1 MDKESFSALYNA
13 SRKEL
18 YGYCRKLCGN
28 SHDADDL
35 MQQTYLKAWE
45 NFDKFDG
52 RNLSSWLCSIARN
65 TFLNNL
71 RNVRN
76 ESLIDEYEEI
86 PDNSTNPEF
95 ITEKK
100 YIYGIL
106 LKALKNYLSPAQ
118 RMTVILYYYD
128 EKSISEIS
136 EIMHCPKGTVE
147 SRLCSAREKLRRE
160 LKKSGNIFTYLVFV
174 STVFRHKLKNIH
186 IPVNARITVS
196 AVMTA
201 AAMVSVSM
209 ASIPNENKLPHEIIR
224 LESTSAS
231 EYANIRHI
239 NNKPTENKE
248 ETTMKKQIITAATA
262 ATMALTGVTAFQ
274 ADAVSE
280 IMTAESEIMTAESE
294 NPLYGD
300 ANNDK
305 GVSISDSVAILQYV
319 ANESKYPIADE
330 TKPNADVFNP
340 GDGITGNDANSIM
353 KLESGVIETLP
364 EYPNIEET
372 PTTTTF
378 TEDYEAATTTTTA
391 VINTVSP
398 KRTQGPDF
406 EAGYYLRDGE
416 TKWYDKGKS
425 EYMAEFKHAEFEKYF
440 NKFFKGQE
448 NLISDT
454 ALYERILANL
464 PVNFFPY
471 MKTEL
476 LKIAYNE
483 NSLYGPTY
491 ITEEKLPDLL
501 RISAIRN
508 DARWVEQWMLD
519 ECAEIVHNEFSDYVT
534 GTYEYAFTPGV
545 EEYEGIMKYDSLFP
559 MNDYCYRYYF
569 IGDDNE
575 ENTRIAEEIITRLR
589 EAMTEKYGDCALID
603 GDIWLDC
610 YGVGTYSEWGLD
622 DVYYPPENG
631 YYDGQLIA
639 AFTSIKN
646 IYFSPDG
653 ENITYWDISDEENEI
668 IS

>member
-1 MDKESFSALYNA
+1 MDKNNFSRLYDSN
-13 SRKEL
+13 RKEL
-18 YGYCRKLCGN
+18 YRYCFKLCGN
-28 SHDADDL
+28 IEDAQDL
-35 MQQTYLKAWE
+35 MQQTYLRAWE
-45 NFDKFDG
+45 NFDRLYDENF
-52 RNLSSWLCSIARN
+52 SAWLYSIAKN
-65 TFLNNL
+65 IFLNSL
-71 RNVRN
+71 RKSKH
-76 ESLIDEYEEI
+76 ESVEEYPEI
-86 PDNSTNPEF
+86 PDNSQNPEF
-95 ITEKK
+95 IAEKRD
-100 YIYGIL
+100 IGRIL
-106 LKALKNYLSPAQ
+106 LKALKNSLSLVQ
-118 RMTVILYYYD
+118 RMTIILYYYD
-128 EKSISEIS
+128 EKSVSEIANIMQVS
-136 EIMHCPKGTVE
+136 ENTVK
-147 SRLCSAREKLRRE
+147 SRLFNARKKLREE
-160 LKKSGNIFTYLVFV
+160 LKKFGNIFTCLSLGFAVIK
-174 STVFRHKLKNIH
+174 HKLKNIQ

-201 AAMVSVSM
+201 SAMVSVSM

-248 ETTMKKQIITAATA
+248 VTTMKKQIITAATA
-262 ATMALTGVTAFQ
+262 ATMALTGMTAFQ
-274 ADAVSE
+274 ADAV
-280 IMTAESEIMTAESE
+280 SEIMTAESE

-319 ANESKYPIADE
+319 ANESKYPIAEE

-353 KLESGVIETLP
+353 KLKSGVIETLP

-378 TEDYEAATTTTTA
+378 TEEDYEATTTTTTA
-391 VINTVSP
+391 VINTDSP
-398 KRTQGPDF
+398 KRTQGPNFSPSKYQWEFD
-406 EAGYYLRDGE
+406 DG
-416 TKWYDKGKS
+416 TLKSYDIDA
-425 EYMAEFKHAEFEKYF
+425 EYSAEWSYREFMKYF
-440 NKFFKGQE
+440 NKFLKGQE

-454 ALYERILANL
+454 AVSEKIRSFL

-476 LKIAYNE
+476 LKITSYESA
-483 NSLYGPTY
+483 LDGTVY

-508 DARWVEQWMLD
+508 DLPWEEQWLLD

-534 GTYEYAFTPGV
+534 GTYKYAFTPGV
-545 EEYEGIMKYDSLFP
+545 EEYEGIMKYDSLFAIP
-559 MNDYCYRYYF
+559 DYCYHYYF

-589 EAMTEKYGDCALID
+589 EAMIEKYGDCAIID

-610 YGVGTYSEWGLD
+610 YGVNTNSAWGLD
-622 DVYYPPENG
+622 DTYNPYPSKNG

-646 IYFSPDG
+646 IYFSPNG

>member
-1 MDKESFSALYNA
+1 MDKNKFSCLYDA

-18 YGYCRKLCGN
+18 YGYCRNLCGN
-28 SHDADDL
+28 SHDAYDL

-45 NFDKFDG
+45 NFGKFDG
-52 RNLSSWLCSIARN
+52 RNFPSWLCSVARN
-65 TFLNNL
+65 IFLNNL
-71 RNVRN
+71 RK
-76 ESLIDEYEEI
+76 SKPEYFSEELPEI
-86 PDNSTNPEF
+86 PDNSQNPEF
-95 ITEKK
+95 VAEKRD
-100 YIYGIL
+100 ICRIL
-106 LKALKNYLSPAQ
+106 LKALKDSLSPVQ
-118 RMTVILYYYD
+118 RATVIFYYYD
-128 EKSISEIS
+128 EKSVSEIAD
-136 EIMHCPKGTVE
+136 IMKCSKGTVE
-147 SRLCSAREKLRRE
+147 SRLFSARKKLREE
-160 LKKSGNIFTYLVFV
+160 LKKFGNIFTCLSLATATLKY
-174 STVFRHKLKNIH
+174 KLKNIQ
-186 IPVNARITVS
+186 IPINARITAS
-196 AVMTA
+196 AVLTVTAMTA
-201 AAMVSVSM
+201 VSM
-209 ASIPNENKLPHEIIR
+209 TNIPYDGKLPDTVITI
-224 LESTSAS
+224 S
-231 EYANIRHI
+231 EGSDVQQKS
-239 NNKPTENKE
+239 KPIHSEKENKE
-248 ETTMKKQIITAATA
+248 ESTMKKEIISAVT
-262 ATMALTGVTAFQ
+262 ALTTAF
-274 ADAVSE
+274 SS
-280 IMTAESEIMTAESE
+280 MTAVTGITVAETAPCE
-294 NPLYGD
+294 PTTYGD
-300 ANNDK
+300 ANLDND
-305 GVSISDSVAILQYV
+305 VTISDSVAVLQFI
-319 ANESKYPIADE
+319 ANTDKYPLDE
-330 TKPNADVFNP
+330 EATTNADVYNP
-340 GDGITGNDANSIM
+340 GDGVTGNDANSIM
-353 KLESGVIETLP
+353 KFEAGTIEALP

-378 TEDYEAATTTTTA
+378 TEEEYYGTTTTTA
-391 VINTVSP
+391 VFNPDSP

-440 NKFFKGQE
+440 NKFLKGQE

-454 ALYERILANL
+454 ALYERILAAL

-476 LKIAYNE
+476 LKITSHE
-483 NSLYGPTY
+483 SSLYGTVY
-491 ITEEKLPDLL
+491 TTEEKLPDLL
-501 RISAIRN
+501 RISAIKN
-508 DARWVEQWMLD
+508 DARWVEQWLLD

-545 EEYEGIMKYDSLFP
+545 EEYEGIMKDDSLFP

-610 YGVGTYSEWGLD
+610 YGIGTHSEWGLD
-622 DVYYPPENG
+622 DVYYPSKNG
-631 YYDGQLIA
+631 YYDGQLIE